1 MSLKLEDSTFTRNS
15 AAYDYNFSVC
25 GINEPRFV
33 PGKFG
38 NGLLIEE
45 GTTNLIQNPYAQN
58 DLTYWS
64 VSLGAGSTGTRIRI
78 TDDGVI
84 GNTCVEFTRTYLAA
98 GGWIVF
104 GQQFATY
111 ATAPYFN
118 TAQIYTLSFWAKSVT
133 GSNHLTVAIR
143 DGDATDIVLNSTT
156 LTLTTSWQRY
166 AITFTPLLAGDQP
179 IIYMTTDADNTTFRI
194 TGMQLEQKRYATSFT
209 DSARSSE
216 TLDIP
221 LSHLNPG
228 MWTIE
233 MWIKQTLTSPIVFSH
248 GGRLL
253 DLGGF
258 WLWNFSPS
266 WTDTSNRR
274 IIADFGNDA
283 NGTRQYLDLNGTA
296 FSTTTFEHLAV
307 TFDGVT
313 FKFYRNG
320 TLWNS
325 KTPALINAFTKIQ
338 LASACWIIDDLRISN
353 IVRTSFDLSM
363 ALVDSNTTYKLDFD
377 NKTRIYPTRI
387 ESNEF
392 VEGDGPYFTY
402 DGLHWQDI
410 EEYINPLHID
420 NTIWCNEIIE
430 NSTLQSNNAH
440 IQCGEIIENQALG
453 FNGNIITC
461 GEWIEHMDIDGEE
474 ISWLSQT
481 EVQTREILR
490 AHEIEEC

>member
-15 AAYDYNFSVC
+15 TAYDYNFSVC

-45 GTTNLIQNPYAQN
+45 GTTNLTPSPN
-58 DLTYWS
+58 DFTLWNKARATVTSNAAVAPDGTLTADKIICTGENDPFIYRTYTYGTSLANQTFTWS
-64 VSLGAGSTGTRIRI
+64 VWCWTDAGQPTEMTLFLYDST
-78 TDDGVI
+78 V
-84 GNTCVEFTRTYLAA
+84 TY
-98 GGWIVF
+98 IKSQTFVMTTTP
-104 GQQFATY
+104 QRY
-111 ATAPYFN
+111 
-118 TAQIYTLSFWAKSVT
+118 SVT
-133 GSNHLTVAIR
+133 YTFPAGCT
-143 DGDATDIVLNSTT
+143 ATSLMYRVDPQSVSPPANAYLYV
-156 LTLTTSWQRY
+156 WG
-166 AITFTPLLAGDQP
+166 A
-179 IIYMTTDADNTTFRI
+179 
-194 TGMQLEQKRYATSFT
+194 QLEQKRYATSFT
-209 DSARSSE
+209 NSARSSE

-248 GGRLL
+248 GRRLL

-283 NGTRQYLDLNGTA
+283 NGTRQFLDLNGTA

-430 NSTLQSNNAH
+430 NSTLQSNDAH